1 MPYLIDATDK
11 PDSQALR
18 LKVRP
23 EHLAFLERNLHRLI
37 AAGAKL
43 PDEGEAGWGSL
54 YILDT
59 EDRAS
64 AEAFIAEDP
73 FSQAGLFGT
82 VTITRWRKGFFD
94 FKRVPPKA

>member
-11 PDSQALR
+11 PQSEELR
-18 LKVRP
+18 VQVRP
-23 EHLAFLERNLHRLI
+23 EHLAFLERNLPRLL

-43 PDEGEAGWGSL
+43 RDEGDTGWGSV

-59 EDRAS
+59 EDRAE

-82 VTITRWRKGFFD
+82 VAITRWRKGFFD
-94 FKRVPPKA
+94 FKRPPPKA